1 MPDLNPHNFNSLAQ
15 FRRLA
20 EERLYL
26 ADYPEMI
33 WDAYTYEIIS
43 DAEEAAAAIPAD
55 SVVNDRMVYVTLPD
69 DYSWFRLG
77 QGQWDRP
84 LAHLTAYLMER
95 YGYSARRREGGK
107 RFWPQPLPTFKLID
121 ANGGR
126 LGWFPLLENL
136 TSRQARAVERALF
149 TRYGLRKNGGLW
161 ENDTEN

>member
-1 MPDLNPHNFNSLAQ
+1 MA
-15 FRRLA
+15 
-20 EERLYL
+20 
-26 ADYPEMI
+26 
-33 WDAYTYEIIS
+33 
-43 DAEEAAAAIPAD
+43 
-55 SVVNDRMVYVTLPD
+55 YVTLSD

-84 LAHLTAYLMER
+84 LAHLMAYLMER

-107 RFWPQPLPTFKLID
+107 RLFWPQPLPTFKLID

-136 TSRQARAVERALF
+136 TSQQARAAECALF
-149 TRYGLRKNGGLW
+149 TRYGLTKNGGLW